1 MKTLETP
8 LKINTSLQ
16 EALATSDQQ
25 LASGHGIPFTPAW
38 MQAVAERAKNNVAQ
52 GTLTGS
58 RLALPPSCIN

>member
-8 LKINTSLQ
+8 LKINTPLQ
-16 EALATSDQQ
+16 QALAASDQQ
-25 LASGHGIPFTPAW
+25 LAEGHGIPFTPGW
-38 MQAVAERAKNNVAQ
+38 MQDVAERAKNNVAQ